1 MSSDNLARSV
11 LMAADIREGS
21 NGFHRLQFKVEGGRN
36 RMSEVTV
43 LISQDAHRKLAN
55 QLARARF
62 HQFDKAALLKSW
74 ARWEISSRMQEFGA
88 LPATITI
95 TASDLDDFGAY
106 AIDFAQTLKAS

>member
-1 MSSDNLARSV
+1 MSSDLARAV
-11 LMAADIREGS
+11 LMAADIREGA

-36 RMSEVTV
+36 RMTEVTV

-55 QLARARF
+55 QLARARV
-62 HQFDKAALLKSW
+62 HQFDKSALLKSW
-74 ARWEISSRMQEFGA
+74 ARWEISSRLRDYGA
-88 LPATITI
+88 VPATITI